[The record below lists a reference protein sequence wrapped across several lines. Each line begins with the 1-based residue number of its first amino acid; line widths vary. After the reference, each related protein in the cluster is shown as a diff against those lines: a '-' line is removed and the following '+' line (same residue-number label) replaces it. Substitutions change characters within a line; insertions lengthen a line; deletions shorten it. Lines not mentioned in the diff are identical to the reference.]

1 MMNKFKLSVLSLALI
16 PTLAMNAGDN
26 VKGGVDKANLD
37 VSVAP
42 GEDFYQYATGGW
54 QKNNPLD
61 PQYARFGT
69 FDELAENNR
78 AQIKDLILN
87 LDKVKHEKG
96 SVGQKVNDLFKLGM
110 DSVRLNEEGAT
121 PIAADLAK
129 IQWMKRADLLN
140 TLVWM
145 HKGISSAFFGIFVM
159 SDLQNSDVNIVYASQ
174 AGLGLGDRDYYLEND
189 ENSTKIRNAY
199 IDYIKT
205 IMELA
210 GYKNIRTKSLG
221 SNNKQN
227 VVLATIEGLS
237 NLVTPEEVAKKR
249 GKSIEEILG

>member
-96 SVGQKVNDLFKLGM
+96 SIGQKVNDLFKLGM

-129 IQWMKRADLLN
+129 IQSMKRADLLN

-189 ENSTKIRNAY
+189 ETAPGFAMPTSIILKQSWNLPATRNRLPS
-199 IDYIKT
+199 K
-205 IMELA
+205 L
-210 GYKNIRTKSLG
+210 L
-221 SNNKQN
+221 KQF
-227 VVLATIEGLS
+227 
-237 NLVTPEEVAKKR
+237 
-249 GKSIEEILG
+249 

>member
-1 MMNKFKLSVLSLALI
+1 MNKFKLSVLSLALI

-110 DSVRLNEEGAT
+110 DSVRRFGKDSIDEACRFAQYIGVDAQRYKL
-121 PIAADLAK
+121 
-129 IQWMKRADLLN
+129 
-140 TLVWM
+140 
-145 HKGISSAFFGIFVM
+145 GIFWHFR
-159 SDLQNSDVNIVYASQ
+159 DV
-174 AGLGLGDRDYYLEND
+174 GFTEFRC
-189 ENSTKIRNAY
+189 
-199 IDYIKT
+199 
-205 IMELA
+205 
-210 GYKNIRTKSLG
+210 
-221 SNNKQN
+221 
-227 VVLATIEGLS
+227 
-237 NLVTPEEVAKKR
+237 
-249 GKSIEEILG
+249 